1 MGVAEGDEHEALNR
15 AIARAHEQQAAV
27 ADVFGK
33 LATVSAPDRS
43 LERQLRD
50 RQNDRDEALKA
61 VGEALLVWLAA
72 GGSLDGDRGET
83 TRTVTRRNRD
93 RPTTRNTT
101 RDLPPADD
109 DTGETVFAGVQDSDP
124 PTITRRRRRSV
135 PPDPDSLR
143 TLAENFGGNSDGPQ
157 RPDAIRAIK
166 AFMDAVGSHEP
177 PSTPLEFLDGIQR
190 LARVSDR
197 TDRWKRLPR
206 RVQQL
211 FLAYSTCKARVWQE
225 NLDLG
230 SSRHE
235 VVLEQVFRALTRYS
249 ARERPGFVH
258 GLSRTHR
265 AERETWADDASYWW
279 TELALA
285 ANVEPEA
292 SNTERQL
299 EELSRTLS
307 SSVSDEVVQAAVV
320 HAIDN
325 GVQPTDLRLLKLINT
340 RQPALED
347 EPRLR
352 AVRRALRDHEAEQEP
367 DDMTE
372 EAPLIAP
379 DWPWMHVTEGKT
391 AVIAGGDARPEAT
404 ERVRQAFGFDEVTWH
419 ADPNDRRLDSLVARI
434 GSGKVGMLFYLA
446 RFSSHASQTALR
458 DACKLAGVPFVRIE
472 HGYGVQQLKL
482 AIESWMH
489 GRQ

>member
-1 MGVAEGDEHEALNR
+1 MGLADSDEHDALTSAIER
-15 AIARAHEQQAAV
+15 ARTQQSAMAE
-27 ADVFGK
+27 VFAK
-33 LATVSAPDRS
+33 LASVSAPDRS

-50 RQNDRDEALKA
+50 QQAERDEALKA
-61 VGEALLVWLAA
+61 VGEALLVWLAS
-72 GGSLDGDRGET
+72 GGELGDVEEATSTLVRRPRGRPVTSRRT
-83 TRTVTRRNRD
+83 T
-93 RPTTRNTT
+93 
-101 RDLPPADD
+101 LPPPDD

-124 PTITRRRRRSV
+124 PTVTRRRRRQSL
-135 PPDPDSLR
+135 PPDADSLR
-143 TLAENFGGNSDGPQ
+143 SLAESFGGHSNGPENT
-157 RPDAIRAIK
+157 DAISGIK
-166 AFMDAVGSHEP
+166 AFMDGMGPFEP

-197 TDRWKRLPR
+197 TDRWKRMPR

-211 FLAYSTCKARVWQE
+211 FLAYGTCKARVWQE

-258 GLSRTHR
+258 GLSRMHR
-265 AERETWADDASYWW
+265 AERETWADDAQYWW

-285 ANVEPEA
+285 ANVEPET

-299 EELSRTLS
+299 DELSRTLS
-307 SSVSDEVVQAAVV
+307 SSASDGVVQAAVV
-320 HAIDN
+320 HAIEN
-325 GVQPTDLRLLKLINT
+325 GVQPTDLRLLKLLNT
-340 RQPALED
+340 RAPALED

-352 AVRRALRDHEAEQEP
+352 AVRRALRDRSSEN
-367 DDMTE
+367 DDQTE
-372 EAPLIAP
+372 EAPLIDP
-379 DWPWMHVTEGKT
+379 DWPWMHVTEGKS

-404 ERVRQAFGFDEVTWH
+404 ERARAAFHFDEVTWH
-419 ADPNDRRLDSLVARI
+419 ADPNDRRLDSLVQRI
-434 GSGKVGMLFYLA
+434 HGGNVGMLFFLA
-446 RFSSHASQTALR
+446 RFSSHASQSALR
-458 DACKLAGVPFVRIE
+458 DACKEAGVPFVRIE

-489 GRQ
+489 GKQ